1 MSNKKTSR
9 LEFFVNL
16 FNNLLH
22 TRNLIIF
29 IGYNGVTLSSFKKRQ
44 LQRTIFVPYE
54 DEEHLKRCRK
64 FVLRHKHYYIT
75 FLLDHK
81 DCELKHETLP
91 VFSSVIKISPM
102 EKFIKDNYQ
111 PTDIV
116 AHNVYEV
123 SKQNGE
129 VWRTAIASAP
139 FEKPTSKLLEYV
151 INKSFKYS
159 GIYFLSLEFEAIIDR
174 ILHKTK
180 NTEYANHLQIFV
192 TITQSSEIK
201 SVVKYKK
208 NILDE
213 QITEYPADKSD
224 EYIQGTIEQLISDKL
239 LFYKNYIQK
248 LELQTCVILLVDKS
262 LTTLLTKV
270 DFGENVKIIAVSSTE
285 ITSLEKPEESRF
297 QDNILLEIF
306 NNFNTHLALNKPLK
320 ALTKLTLLNNIIFKP
335 LIALIIGIIGTLMTL
350 EYQNWSTNYA
360 TQRLNKKYYAISK
373 EYRQIQKN
381 RPELKH
387 ISDLVDLYNLELIL
401 NKTSINPAKN
411 LNNILAISNAELK
424 IKKIKWNSRHP
435 INAALLEQDI
445 NISITIEYR
454 GEQSSAV
461 HGAQTLNNYAN
472 YLESVFQGYKVT
484 YSRNPDDVK
493 YLAKNIVI
501 PAHILITGKIN
512 SGGDDAR

>member
-1 MSNKKTSR
+1 MSSKETSR
-9 LEFFVNL
+9 LEFLVNL

-22 TRNLIIF
+22 TKNLIIF
-29 IGYNGVTLSSFKKRQ
+29 IGYNGITLSSFKKRH

-54 DEEHLKRCRK
+54 DEDYLKRCRK

-91 VFSSVIKISPM
+91 VLSSVIKTSPM

-116 AHNVYEV
+116 AHNVYEIN
-123 SKQNGE
+123 KQNGE
-129 VWRTAIASAP
+129 TWRAAIASTP
-139 FEKPTSKLLEYV
+139 FAKPTSKLLEYV

-159 GIYFLSLEFEAIIDR
+159 GIYFLSLEFETIIDR

-180 NTEYANHLQIFV
+180 NTDCSNHLQIFV

-201 SVVKYKK
+201 SAVKYQK

-213 QITEYPADKSD
+213 QIFEYPADKSD
-224 EYIQGTIEQLISDKL
+224 EYIQGTIEQSISDKL
-239 LFYKNYIQK
+239 LFYKDYIEQR
-248 LELQTCVILLVDKS
+248 ELQTCIILLVDKS

-270 DFGENVKIIAVSSTE
+270 NFGENVKIIAVSSTE
-285 ITSLEKPEESRF
+285 ITSMEKPKETRF
-297 QDNILLEIF
+297 HDNILLEIF

-335 LIALIIGIIGTLMTL
+335 LIALIIGIIGTMLTL
-350 EYQNWSTNYA
+350 EYQNWATNYA
-360 TQRLNKKYYAISK
+360 TQKLNKEYYAISE

-381 RPELKH
+381 RPELEH

-401 NKTSINPAKN
+401 NKTSINPADD
-411 LNNILAISNAELK
+411 LNNILAINRPELK
-424 IKKIKWNSRHP
+424 IKKIKWNSIHP
-435 INAALLEQDI
+435 IHTAIIEQDI
-445 NISITIEYR
+445 NISITLEYK
-454 GEQSSAV
+454 GDHKSAV
-461 HGAQTLNNYAN
+461 HGAQTLNNYVN
-472 YLESVFQGYKVT
+472 YLESVFQGYKIT
-484 YSRNPDDVK
+484 YSRSPDDVQH
-493 YLAKNIVI
+493 LAKNIII
-501 PAHILITGKIN
+501 PAHILITGTIN
-512 SGGDDAR
+512 SGGNDAR